1 MKKAFKSLAIYLIS
15 TLTVKSIS
23 ILTTPLFTRI
33 LSLNEY
39 GILSIYQTWVNIF
52 AVFIGLQLSGSI
64 ASARIHYKPNEFKS
78 YIKSILGLSSI
89 TFIII
94 VVISFVLL
102 EHLSIIL
109 LIENTLVPLILIQS
123 FSVYISIFYLT
134 YCIQNK
140 KPKSHLIYSVS
151 IASFSILLS
160 IIMVMMLEENK
171 YYGKIYGF
179 MTVNILGLI
188 YVYYELYY
196 KIASGIRLKDWL
208 FALPISIP
216 LIIHLLSNL
225 VIGQSNRIII
235 TKYLGYEEAAIFSV
249 AYMIGSFSLMVAE
262 ATNNVWSPWYL
273 DNTKK
278 NNTQLIRNVSK
289 QYVIAITV
297 IFGFIILMS
306 REILAIM
313 APAIY
318 STGGSSVVIITVGIF
333 FQYLYRFP
341 LGYEVYTRNMKW
353 IALATIIS
361 ALLNY
366 YLNIILVQDYH
377 ILGAAFSTL
386 VSYIVLFLAHEIIAR
401 RIIKGYNIP
410 FYTYLPSIITITL
423 IATLSICSQEYLF
436 IRAIIFVT
444 LLVSAVYIMMKSYY
458 EIKPLLSR

>member
-1 MKKAFKSLAIYLIS
+1 MIKVLNSLAIYLFS
-15 TLTVKSIS
+15 TLFIKSIS
-23 ILTTPLFTRI
+23 ILTIPLFTRI
-33 LSLNEY
+33 LSLHEY

-52 AVFIGLQLSGSI
+52 AVFVGLQLSGSI

-94 VVISFVLL
+94 AVISFALL
-102 EHLSIIL
+102 DQLSNIL
-109 LIENTLVPLILIQS
+109 QIENTLVPLLLIQS

-160 IIMVMMLEENK
+160 IVMVILLEENK

-179 MTVNILGLI
+179 MIVNIIGLI
-188 YVYYELYY
+188 FVYYELYY
-196 KIASGIRLKDWL
+196 KIKSRIRLKDWM

-225 VIGQSNRIII
+225 VIGQSNRILI
-235 TKYLGYEEAAIFSV
+235 TKYIGYEEAAIFSV
-249 AYMIGSFSLMVAE
+249 AYMIGSFSLMIAE

-273 DNTKK
+273 DNTKN
-278 NNTQLIRNVSK
+278 NNTQLIKNVSK

-297 IFGFIILMS
+297 IFAFIILMS

-313 APAIY
+313 APATY
-318 STGGSSVVIITVGIF
+318 STGGSSIVIITVGIF

-341 LGYEVYTRNMKW
+341 LGYEIYTRNMKW

-366 YLNIILVQDYH
+366 YLNVFLIQDYH

-401 RIIKGYNIP
+401 KIIKGYNIS
-410 FYTYLPSIITITL
+410 FYTYLPSIITIAL
-423 IATLSICSQEYLF
+423 IATLSIYSQEYLF
-436 IRAIIFVT
+436 IRATIFAI
-444 LLVSAVYIMMKSYY
+444 LLVSTLYLMKKGYY
-458 EIKPLLSR
+458 EIKPKLSR